1 MNVDKLIKMANEI
14 AAFFEG
20 EPDRNA
26 AIDGFVDHLCRFWD
40 PRMRRE
46 LLAGVDAAAT
56 SGGDTGL
63 SALALEAIAARRGRL
78 APAA

>member
-1 MNVDKLIKMANEI
+1 MNVEKLVKMANEI
-14 AAFFEG
+14 AAFFDG
-20 EPDRNA
+20 EPDRSA

-46 LLAGVDAAAT
+46 LLARVDAAAA

-63 SALALEAIAARRGRL
+63 CALAIEAIAARRERL